1 MHRKRMGGRMLAAG
15 LLAAGA
21 LGGSVASADAS
32 TRIAGSED
40 VTITAPGWDFGG
52 KSFDDTL
59 PGGGQPTNAGSVKW
73 LLVDGIPAPR
83 LTGTLHATNA
93 KNTCAYMQI
102 LYLNSSSNVIHTTNG
117 GEVCVTKDKH
127 KQFKVDFG
135 SYSNI
140 FTAKVTINLIQT
152 TGLGS
157 SVLGTSPTSALG
169 PYTDDVLIKEQ
180 GWDFGGVGFAD
191 GKPTTSGTGTWTYN
205 LGPRFHLNGVLHANK
220 VGGDCARM
228 QLEYLD
234 VLGNV
239 VQEEHGGTVCAPDNG
254 HKGWTVDFGGA
265 VTSTSIVAVN
275 VNLQTLNALGN
286 YQTAGFQKV
295 SFSNLYLVAI
305 PA

>member
-1 MHRKRMGGRMLAAG
+1 MDRKKMGGRMLAAG

-21 LGGSVASADAS
+21 LGGSVANADAA
-32 TRIAGSED
+32 TRIAGSDD
-40 VTITAPGWDFGG
+40 VTLVAPGWDFGG
-52 KSFDDTL
+52 KTFDDTL

-73 LLVDGIPAPR
+73 LLDNGIPAPR

-102 LYLNSSSNVIHTTNG
+102 LYLDSSRNVIHTTNG

-135 SYSNI
+135 SYANI
-140 FTAKVTINLIQT
+140 FTAEVTINLIST

-157 SVLGTSPTSALG
+157 SVLGTHSVLFG
-169 PYTDDVLIKEQ
+169 PYADDVLITEQ
-180 GWDFGGVGFAD
+180 GWDFGGVGFD
-191 GKPTTSGTGTWTYN
+191 HNKPTTSGTGTWTYF

-220 VGGDCARM
+220 VGSDCARM
-228 QLEYLD
+228 QLSYLD
-234 VLGNV
+234 ILGNE

-254 HKGWTVDFGGA
+254 HKAWTVDFGGS

-275 VNLQTLNALGN
+275 VNLQTLDALGN
-286 YQTAGFQKV
+286 YQTAGTQKV
-295 SFSNLYLVAI
+295 TFSSPYLVAV
-305 PA
+305 PS